1 MPAASTVTSGNSP
14 VSAAC
19 PAHLAP
25 RARLMTGMETS
36 LPHRMTAEMCGE
48 EKSRKMAGSDDA
60 RPVSPHPGHRNFQ
73 GINDRP
79 IGRI

>member
-25 RARLMTGMETS
+25 RARSMTGM
-36 LPHRMTAEMCGE
+36 RAIIAEQTGPGTGGDKCIKKRRAGE
-48 EKSRKMAGSDDA
+48 A
-60 RPVSPHPGHRNFQ
+60 RHTFSPHPGHRNFQ
-73 GINDRP
+73 RVNRPLIGGI
-79 IGRI
+79 